1 MSDIVIPNMEMPT
14 DKQYSL
20 TIFPDG
26 RVIQHWE
33 GVVFGETK
41 AIELPQHGDLKD
53 YDLLEKKMLKRY
65 EDNKKKWDISFI
77 DGFLTALKMLDK
89 APTIL
94 EASKEESK

>member
-41 AIELPQHGDLKD
+41 AIELEPHGDLISKQETVKNLMNTMCKGCKHTD
-53 YDLLEKKMLKRY
+53 DCGWCAMAEYRRIV
-65 EDNKKKWDISFI
+65 ED
-77 DGFLTALKMLDK
+77 
-89 APTIL
+89 APTVL
-94 EASKEESK
+94 EASEE